1 MRLPCEQFREKAVTT
16 DEFTATSWCECGFTK
31 GAHEIATLV
40 RAEQA
45 EALAA
50 KDREIEQMTKD
61 RDDFHTDYRLR
72 SDEQSKAAIVR
83 AERAEA
89 QVSTLTARVQAL
101 AEKWEQATDTA
112 TRLETDNPSEQGAA
126 WHRGF
131 GEASSRAAADLRA
144 LLTQEPTP

>member
-1 MRLPCEQFREKAVTT
+1 MTLPCEQCEAVGMSRFER
-16 DEFTATSWCECGFTK
+16 DRWHRAELHAER
-31 GAHEIATLV
+31 AAI

-50 KDREIEQMTKD
+50 KDRELAALRAHHRLCQCTED
-61 RDDFHTDYRLR
+61 GLDDCTF
-72 SDEQSKAAIVR
+72 R
-83 AERAEA
+83 ATSAEYEA

-101 AEKWEQATDTA
+101 ETAVQALATRWEQVTKVALL
-112 TRLETDNPSEQGAA
+112 LETDNPSEQGAA

-144 LLTQEPTP
+144 LLTQEPT